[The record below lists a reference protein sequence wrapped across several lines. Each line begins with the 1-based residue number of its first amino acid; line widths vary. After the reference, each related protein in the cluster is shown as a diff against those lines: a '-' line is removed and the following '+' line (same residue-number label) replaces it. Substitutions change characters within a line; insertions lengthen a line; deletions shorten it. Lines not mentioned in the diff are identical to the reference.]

1 MTAFYKDGPRRAL
14 IRSRAMLLVASDHA
28 GFALKEELKGD
39 LERRGVAYRDLGTG
53 SPDSVDYPDYA
64 HQLAGAIERG
74 EAERGL
80 LVCGS
85 GQGMAM
91 TANRH
96 PGVRAALAWS
106 EESARLSRQHND
118 ANVLALAGRL
128 LSSEDAKRILGV
140 WLDTPFE
147 GGRHERRVGKIERS

>member
-1 MTAFYKDGPRRAL
+1 MAAP
-14 IRSRAMLLVASDHA
+14 LLVASDHA
-28 GFALKEELKGD
+28 GFALKEELKKD
-39 LERRGVAYRDLGTG
+39 LEARGVAYRDLGT
-53 SPDSVDYPDYA
+53 SSSDSVDYPDSA
-64 HQLAGAIERG
+64 PQLASAIERG

-91 TANRH
+91 SANRH
-96 PGVRAALAWS
+96 PGVRAALAWN

-118 ANVLALAGRL
+118 ANVLSLAGRL
-128 LSSEDAKRILGV
+128 TTPEDAKRILDV

-147 GGRHERRVGKIERS
+147 GGRHVRRVGKIERS

>member
-1 MTAFYKDGPRRAL
+1 
-14 IRSRAMLLVASDHA
+14 MLLVASDHA
-28 GFALKEELKGD
+28 GFALKEELKDD
-39 LERRGVAYRDLGTG
+39 LAARGIAYRDLGTG
-53 SPDSVDYPDYA
+53 SADSVDYPDYA
-64 HQLAGAIERG
+64 HQLAAAIERG
-74 EAERGL
+74 EAARGL

-128 LSSEDAKRILGV
+128 LSPQDAKRILSV

>member
-1 MTAFYKDGPRRAL
+1 MAAP
-14 IRSRAMLLVASDHA
+14 LLVASDHA
-28 GFALKEELKGD
+28 GFALKEELKKD
-39 LERRGVAYRDLGTG
+39 LEARGVAYRDLGT
-53 SPDSVDYPDYA
+53 SSSDSVDYPDYA
-64 HQLAGAIERG
+64 HQLASAIERG

-91 TANRH
+91 SANRH
-96 PGVRAALAWS
+96 PGVRAALAWN

-118 ANVLALAGRL
+118 ANVLSLAGRL
-128 LSSEDAKRILGV
+128 TTPEDAKRILDV

>member
-1 MTAFYKDGPRRAL
+1 
-14 IRSRAMLLVASDHA
+14 MLLVASDHA

-39 LERRGVAYRDLGTG
+39 LAARGIPYRDLGTG
-53 SPDSVDYPDYA
+53 SADSVDYPDYA
-64 HQLAGAIERG
+64 HQLAAAIERG
-74 EAERGL
+74 EAARGL

-128 LSSEDAKRILGV
+128 LSPQDAKRILGV

>member
-1 MTAFYKDGPRRAL
+1 
-14 IRSRAMLLVASDHA
+14 MLLVASDHA
-28 GFALKEELKGD
+28 GFALKEELKKD
-39 LERRGVAYRDLGTG
+39 LAARGVLYRDLGASST
-53 SPDSVDYPDYA
+53 DSVDYPDYA

-74 EAERGL
+74 EAQRGL

-91 TANRH
+91 AANRH

-118 ANVLALAGRL
+118 ANVLSLPGRL
-128 LSSEDAKRILGV
+128 TTPEDAKRILNV

>member
-1 MTAFYKDGPRRAL
+1 
-14 IRSRAMLLVASDHA
+14 
-28 GFALKEELKGD
+28 
-39 LERRGVAYRDLGTG
+39 
-53 SPDSVDYPDYA
+53 
-64 HQLAGAIERG
+64 
-74 EAERGL
+74 
-80 LVCGS
+80 
-85 GQGMAM
+85 M

-128 LSSEDAKRILGV
+128 LSPEDAKRILGV

>member
-1 MTAFYKDGPRRAL
+1 MASP
-14 IRSRAMLLVASDHA
+14 LLVASDHA
-28 GFALKEELKGD
+28 GFALKEELKKD
-39 LERRGVAYRDLGTG
+39 LDARGVAYRDLGTA
-53 SPDSVDYPDYA
+53 SADSVDYPDYA

-91 TANRH
+91 SANRH
-96 PGVRAALAWS
+96 PGVRAALAWN
-106 EESARLSRQHND
+106 EDSARLSRQHND
-118 ANVLALAGRL
+118 ANVLSLAGRL
-128 LSSEDAKRILGV
+128 TTPEDAKRILQA